1 MKEEKYVR
9 DRYLRDIYS
18 EIESRY
24 DTTPLIYE
32 QPAPVVVNEWK
43 EEVKKE
49 QPKHWLDKL
58 YEESET
64 PIEAQYE
71 CSRCLSINIAEY
83 SDGSAGLCDFCEEV
97 DYWDLKSVLIGD
109 TWREVE

>member
-1 MKEEKYVR
+1 MY
-9 DRYLRDIYS
+9 D

-24 DTTPLIYE
+24 DTGTFIREPSPPIVENE
-32 QPAPVVVNEWK
+32 QK
-43 EEVKKE
+43 EKVKKE

-58 YEESET
+58 YEESDT

-83 SDGSAGLCDFCEEV
+83 GDGSAGLCSNCERV
-97 DYWDLKSVLIGD
+97 DYWDLKSVLIKD
-109 TWREVE
+109 TWRKVE